1 VPYYQYCAAHGGE
14 TALREAAVAALERL
28 R

>member
-1 VPYYQYCAAHGGE
+1 VPYYQYCVEHGGE
-14 TALREAAVAALERL
+14 TAIREKARAALERL